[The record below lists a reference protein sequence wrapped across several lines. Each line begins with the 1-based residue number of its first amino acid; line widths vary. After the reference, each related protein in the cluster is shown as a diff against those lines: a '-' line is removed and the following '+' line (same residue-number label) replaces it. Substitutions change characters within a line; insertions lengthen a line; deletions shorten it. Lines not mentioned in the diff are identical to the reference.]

1 MPLTSFCGVNLP
13 QIKLEQLQ
21 IQINSLDKDAHQS
34 LYFLYSEFLIRASR
48 NSSYR
53 DVLNKANITTIDG
66 KGLEWT
72 NQALLNHKTVQNVKK
87 NQQLILVKKLF
98 NSLINI
104 FSGIWVILLNQKLRE
119 TNNQVILGRDFVYY
133 LFNQADLK
141 RYKVAVIG
149 GNQGLQQNLQHK
161 FPNAEFKIWQI
172 DSNSNLMRDISV
184 NNYAQ
189 DFNSRH
195 SFLNQDNL
203 FIEFPELVSSID
215 FLGSEAWDYILITI
229 GGASGKQEFL
239 CNAIQ
244 NNKQIQYRLIAG
256 VGAALD
262 HLGGNN
268 NQKQT
273 PKIFEKLGLEWV
285 FRITTNPKR
294 AVRILDS
301 VITLWWLTSKEQS
314 E

>member
-1 MPLTSFCGVNLP
+1 MPLTSFCGVSLP
-13 QIKLEQLQ
+13 QIKLEQLETQ
-21 IQINSLDKDAHQS
+21 VNSLDKGAHQS

-48 NSSYR
+48 NSSYK
-53 DVLNKANITTIDG
+53 DVLNKANITVIDG

-72 NQALLNHKTVQNVKK
+72 NQVLLNHKTVQNVKK
-87 NQQLILVKKLF
+87 VF
-98 NSLINI
+98 NPLINI
-104 FSGIWVILLNQKLRE
+104 FTGIWVILFNQKLRE

-133 LFNQADLK
+133 LFNQANLK
-141 RYKVAVIG
+141 KYKVAIIG
-149 GNQGLQQNLQHK
+149 GNQILEQNLQNK
-161 FPNAEFKIWQI
+161 FPNAEFKIWQT
-172 DSNSNLMRDISV
+172 DSNSNLMRDISI

-203 FIEFPELVSSID
+203 FIEFPELASSIG
-215 FLGSEAWDYILITI
+215 FLESEVWDYILITI

-244 NNKQIQYRLIAG
+244 NNKQIQYRLITG
-256 VGAALD
+256 IGAALD

-285 FRITTNPKR
+285 FRIVTNPKR

-314 E
+314 Q